1 MITKI
6 ELKEKLSN
14 FDTSFLIIDLS
25 DKNIKRIKN
34 DVIIEE
40 KNIEFDTEKLIDLI
54 KMYTTYWDNEYINEK
69 VIDGIISE
77 LYIYA
82 NDEIIKYSFKNKF
95 SLNYHEFIKLLKE
108 MVDGV

>member
-6 ELKEKLSN
+6 ELKEKFSN

-25 DKNIKRIKN
+25 DKNIKRFKN

-40 KNIEFDTEKLIDLI
+40 KNIELDTVKSIDLI
-54 KMYTTYWDNEYINEK
+54 KKYTTYWDNEYIDET

-77 LYIYA
+77 LYIYV

-95 SLNYHEFIKLLKE
+95 PFNYHEFIKLLKE
-108 MVDGV
+108 MVYGI